1 MFYFIHIHVYLF
13 FSHQHI
19 IIIITYFYL
28 RSWSQVSLK
37 RSLQNKKKKFE
48 KLFDCHWIV
57 MIICV
62 RLHSSQ
68 FEKKSGTVIL
78 KRTDLPFAMVSG
90 FLAEDLFFSLM
101 CLLKQHF
108 KKKKKNKKICSF
120 NGLPFCLL
128 PPFLGR
134 RSSSLLI
141 SFCYFHFGIEIW

>member
-13 FSHQHI
+13 FSHRHI

-37 RSLQNKKKKFE
+37 RSLQNKKKKLKNCSIAIE
-48 KLFDCHWIV
+48 LWWSSALGYIQVSLKKKAAPWYWNEQICH
-57 MIICV
+57 
-62 RLHSSQ
+62 
-68 FEKKSGTVIL
+68 
-78 KRTDLPFAMVSG
+78 LPWFQVSWPKTY
-90 FLAEDLFFSLM
+90 FSLW
-101 CLLKQHF
+101 CVFWSNISK
-108 KKKKKNKKICSF
+108 KKICSF